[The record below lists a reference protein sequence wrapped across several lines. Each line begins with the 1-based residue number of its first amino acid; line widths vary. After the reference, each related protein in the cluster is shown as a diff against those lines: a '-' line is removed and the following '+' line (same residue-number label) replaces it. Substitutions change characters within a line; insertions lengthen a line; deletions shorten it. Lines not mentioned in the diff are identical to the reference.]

1 MGNNF
6 TSYKLIL
13 HPMTLLRNKILGT
26 HHKNGAAKPPWI
38 RLEKVAFRIGQ
49 VYVIEKTSA

>member
-1 MGNNF
+1 MGNDF

-26 HHKNGAAKPPWI
+26 HHKNGATKPPWI